1 MPQLS
6 PKALCQRRLK
16 PVLHMP
22 GHICFNLH
30 CRRRA
35 RVFHFGLSTCIIR
48 AETWLRFYAS
58 TGAKM
63 RYAKR
68 LIPLGVVFAI
78 VGSTLCLG
86 GCITGG
92 GQPSAAPAPPS
103 ESIPPEPAPSE
114 PAASE
119 LPSSSEPST
128 PGQVAIVSRV
138 FGDVLVMKAGT
149 DTWSKASADM
159 TLETGDHIKTG
170 VFSRAVIT
178 FFEGSTIE
186 LKADTEVG
194 VTDLS
199 ISEDTGSTVIRLWQQ
214 IGRTRSRVEKLVDP
228 ASRYEIETPAGAAV
242 VRGSTVDTIV
252 VKCITTVINVEG
264 QVWAVGQGQ
273 EQPIPVGMQSTIVCG
288 NVPSIP
294 AQSLDLGA
302 LTGVG
307 GGPGGGGSSD
317 GGGQSPGPRSN
328 IRL

>member
-1 MPQLS
+1 
-6 PKALCQRRLK
+6 
-16 PVLHMP
+16 
-22 GHICFNLH
+22 
-30 CRRRA
+30 
-35 RVFHFGLSTCIIR
+35 
-48 AETWLRFYAS
+48 
-58 TGAKM
+58 M

-86 GCITGG
+86 GCLTGT
-92 GQPSAAPAPPS
+92 GQPSAAAPPPS
-103 ESIPPEPAPSE
+103 ESTPQESAPSE

-119 LPSSSEPST
+119 PPSSSKPST

-159 TLETGDHIKTG
+159 TLETGDRIKTG

-214 IGRTRSRVEKLVDP
+214 IGKTRSRVEKLVDP

-242 VRGSTVDTIV
+242 VRGSIGDVIV
-252 VKCITTVINVEG
+252 GKDGRTTVINVEG
-264 QVWAVGQGQ
+264 QWSAVGQGQ
-273 EQPIPVGMQSTIVCG
+273 EVPIPEGKQSTIVPG

-302 LTGVG
+302 LPGVG
-307 GGPGGGGSSD
+307 GGGLPGGGGKR
-317 GGGQSPGPRSN
+317 GRP
-328 IRL
+328 